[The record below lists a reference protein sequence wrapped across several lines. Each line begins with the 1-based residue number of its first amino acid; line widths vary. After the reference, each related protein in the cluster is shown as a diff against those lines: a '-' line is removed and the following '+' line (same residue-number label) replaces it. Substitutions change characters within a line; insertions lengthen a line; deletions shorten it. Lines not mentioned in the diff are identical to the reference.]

1 MNRHRTGGAAFGVS
15 IHNIIPQS
23 AAPSPSLFPNP
34 EIPMIPRILTMILIL
49 CLAPLALKAETRI
62 GDITKVGGIDEN
74 FLQGYGLVVGLN
86 GKGDK
91 GPAIRHVAQM
101 ILKKLGNEFN
111 EKDLEAK
118 NMAIVHVTAK
128 LPPFARP
135 GQKIDV
141 TVAAQGAQ
149 SLEGGI
155 LLATHLHIAGVD
167 PKSAPPLVMAQG
179 AILVGNTG
187 QVGLQNA
194 GGNAGGASVPT
205 VGKLVGGGLVLGG
218 VEQNYIKEVRDKK
231 DKVVGRFIVL
241 VLQNANATN
250 SSEIAKAINHKMQRE
265 LVDVRVAQPL
275 SPGEV
280 LVNIPESRWD
290 NIVEFLSDIDRIGLF
305 HVESEA
311 LVVVNE
317 KTGNITMSGDVKL
330 SACTVMYNQV
340 TINIAKDQDLSQ
352 VLQQLSTVLRTKD
365 QIEIVKQLHTAKYL
379 RARLEV
385 E

>member
-1 MNRHRTGGAAFGVS
+1 
-15 IHNIIPQS
+15 
-23 AAPSPSLFPNP
+23 
-34 EIPMIPRILTMILIL
+34 MIPRILTMILIL